1 MTENIYQAPES
12 STLIDEVRPTS
23 LAGKWLALIG
33 SLLLLGLPIGIIST
47 ILSTIELFQSITLYG
62 AGDSKVMAAGISDA
76 LISTVLGTVVA
87 LPGAFL
93 VSLSILVFRHRRP
106 WVYRVSIMASIFTF
120 LLFPVGTL
128 IAIIILVRLIRNKQS
143 YFLSLE
149 RALD

>member
-1 MTENIYQAPES
+1 MAENIYQAPES
-12 STLIDEVRPTS
+12 STLVDELRPTS

-33 SLLLLGLPIGIIST
+33 SVLLLGLPIGIIST
-47 ILSTIELFQSITLYG
+47 VISMIETFQSITLYG
-62 AGDSKVMAAGISDA
+62 DGYPKVMAGGISQA
-76 LISTVLGTVVA
+76 LISTVLGVIVA

-106 WVYRVSIMASIFTF
+106 WVYRVSVLASVFTF

-143 YFLSLE
+143 YFLSIE
-149 RALD
+149 RH